1 MTAAKPKKPQDPK
14 DGRSVIVQVFS
25 PNSHAGLGLLFWLYS
40 LPEAATEDD
49 KKKLWATVPKVFG
62 LTTVLTM
69 ALEHFA
75 QKYAE
80 DEPHYVEAPAEGRGK
95 FTSMS
100 VPTRA
105 YVAVKQ
111 IAQRDGKKFEHAVET
126 AIQDFLADVLTPGLK
141 RLIQEAPAQLR
152 ASETR
157 RKGKKS

>member
-1 MTAAKPKKPQDPK
+1 MTAAKTKKPQVPK

-49 KKKLWATVPKVFG
+49 KTKLWASVPKVFG

-75 QKYAE
+75 HKYA
-80 DEPHYVEAPAEGRGK
+80 DETPDYVEAPAKGHGK
-95 FTSMS
+95 LTSMS

-111 IAQRDGKKFEHAVET
+111 IALRDREKFEHAVET
-126 AIQDFLADVLTPGLK
+126 AIQDFLADVLTPRLK
-141 RLIQEAPAQLR
+141 RFIQEAPAQLR